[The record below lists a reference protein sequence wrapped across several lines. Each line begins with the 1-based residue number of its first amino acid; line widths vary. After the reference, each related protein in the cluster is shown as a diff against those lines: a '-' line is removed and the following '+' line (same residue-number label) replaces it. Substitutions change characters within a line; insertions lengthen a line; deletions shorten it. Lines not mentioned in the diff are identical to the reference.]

1 MYKLLVFVRVFALRT
16 FVGGESW
23 SRIWLAAL
31 DDKPAGGCANLFHRL
46 LIPPS
51 LNPSNSFFSPQSSSL
66 LCQSGLPGST
76 MAIPTQGGAVEGCQ
90 TLPMHP
96 TTHTHT
102 HRPVVTSQIPSE
114 GSARL
119 ASSLLSPLHLR
130 CSLLLRPPCGETQVE
145 PDSCSSATLQST
157 HASWVPSCPRGEP
170 VGMEV

>member
-1 MYKLLVFVRVFALRT
+1 MCVRFKNLCWENRGPGFDWPCSTTSLREVVLIS
-16 FVGGESW
+16 FIAS
-23 SRIWLAAL
+23 SSHHPSIH
-31 DDKPAGGCANLFHRL
+31 PILFF
-46 LIPPS
+46 P
-51 LNPSNSFFSPQSSSL
+51 PQSSSL

-119 ASSLLSPLHLR
+119 ASSLLLPLHLR
-130 CSLLLRPPCGETQVE
+130 CSLLLRPLAARPRWNRTAAVQPPCNT
-145 PDSCSSATLQST
+145 
-157 HASWVPSCPRGEP
+157 SWVPLLPTW
-170 VGMEV
+170 

>member
-1 MYKLLVFVRVFALRT
+1 MLGENLGPGFDWPRSTTSLREVALIS
-16 FVGGESW
+16 FIAS
-23 SRIWLAAL
+23 SS
-31 DDKPAGGCANLFHRL
+31 HH
-46 LIPPS
+46 PS
-51 LNPSNSFFSPQSSSL
+51 IHPILFFSPQSSSL

-119 ASSLLSPLHLR
+119 ASSLLLPLHLR

>member
-1 MYKLLVFVRVFALRT
+1 MLGENLGPGFDWPRSTTSLREVAL
-16 FVGGESW
+16 
-23 SRIWLAAL
+23 I
-31 DDKPAGGCANLFHRL
+31 
-46 LIPPS
+46 
-51 LNPSNSFFSPQSSSL
+51 SFIASSSHHPSIHPIL
-66 LCQSGLPGST
+66 FFPLNLPLYCASLDCQVLPWLFQHREGLWKAAKHSQCIQP
-76 MAIPTQGGAVEGCQ
+76 
-90 TLPMHP
+90 
-96 TTHTHT
+96 HTHT

-119 ASSLLSPLHLR
+119 ASSLLLPLHLR